1 MLIFKNCVCMFV
13 CVSIIGYNEYW
24 LANLFNISNLEFLFS
39 EHPYF
44 TILESVFQNTHA
56 DFFHDTCKYRYVHAS
71 KCFLVILIDC
81 IKLNLVKTKL
91 IFLLYFSIL
100 TITLNVTFSGL
111 KFQKILKIIC
121 NSFLVLYFTNWKVKK
136 VQRKA
141 ISVKIKQ

>member
-13 CVSIIGYNEYW
+13 CVSIIGYEYW

-100 TITLNVTFSGL
+100 TITLNVTFSGF

-121 NSFLVLYFTNWKVKK
+121 NSFLVLYFIN
-136 VQRKA
+136 
-141 ISVKIKQ
+141 